1 MSPLEL
7 RVKALE
13 LAVAVCKSDVNHLVT
28 DARRI
33 EAFLLDVHTDLAEAS
48 DCAPALEKVG

>member
-1 MSPLEL
+1 MTPLEL

-13 LAVAVCKSDVNHLVT
+13 LAAAVCKSDVNRLVT

-33 EAFLLDVHTDLAEAS
+33 EAFLIDAES
-48 DCAPALEKVG
+48 DQPKRALQHSVQAA

>member
-1 MSPLEL
+1 MDRMTPLEL

-13 LAVAVCKSDVNHLVT
+13 LAVAVCKSDVNRLVT

-33 EAFLLDVHTDLAEAS
+33 EAFLIDAES
-48 DCAPALEKVG
+48 DKPKRALPSVQAA

>member
-1 MSPLEL
+1 MDRMTPLEL

-13 LAVAVCKSDVNHLVT
+13 LAVAVCKSDVNRLVT

-33 EAFLLDVHTDLAEAS
+33 EAFLLDAGAS
-48 DCAPALEKVG
+48 PAIPAKALEPA